1 MSNQMHFQADGSD
14 YDDDAAPPFSSR
26 YRDADLHT
34 HAPINTLV
42 YHLGRN
48 AFLDSTTS
56 TRLELT
62 PANTEIW
69 LSFTQKKAREALKKM
84 RIRIPGGKMPRK

>member
-1 MSNQMHFQADGSD
+1 MHFQADGSAS
-14 YDDDAAPPFSSR
+14 DDDDNATPPFLGR
-26 YRDADLHT
+26 YQDADLHM

-48 AFLDSTTS
+48 VFLDSTTS

-62 PANTEIW
+62 PANAKIW

-84 RIRIPGGKMPRK
+84 RIRILGGKMPHK